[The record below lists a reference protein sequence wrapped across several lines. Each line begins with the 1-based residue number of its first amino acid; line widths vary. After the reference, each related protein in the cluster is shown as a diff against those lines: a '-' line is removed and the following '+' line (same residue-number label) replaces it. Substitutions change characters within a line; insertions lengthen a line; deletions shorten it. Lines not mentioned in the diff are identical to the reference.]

1 MLVLWGTESLHCF
14 VYTVNPRVNVFFSCK
29 ALLFC
34 LKPIKENSMASVDQA
49 VMVKWKQTILSTLL
63 TSTSSSGW
71 STAGVADSKLNQ
83 SINFSK
89 VLKCLPYKPSNGY
102 P

>member
-49 VMVKWKQTILSTLL
+49 VMVKWKQTILSTLI
-63 TSTSSSGW
+63 TSTSPSGW
-71 STAGVADSKLNQ
+71 STAGVAD
-83 SINFSK
+83 
-89 VLKCLPYKPSNGY
+89 
-102 P
+102 